1 MEPSIDSLINTE
13 ITTRR
18 REGIVL
24 TRIEK
29 SIVIEAPVEKV
40 FDFVTDF
47 DNFVKTSPPE
57 MEMTV
62 LSRDKGPDR
71 VGFKA
76 KVRAKAGGQVLEM
89 EVENTELVKNKRH
102 VVRQKGGAL
111 KKMEATD
118 LFEPTEKG
126 TKWTL
131 IFEYELPYSLLGKVV
146 DKLKVR
152 KDIEKGMDY
161 TVKKTKE
168 LIEKG

>member
-1 MEPSIDSLINTE
+1 
-13 ITTRR
+13 
-18 REGIVL
+18 L

-40 FDFVTDF
+40 FDFATDL
-47 DNFVKTSPPE
+47 DNFVKRQPPE

-76 KVRAKAGGQVLEM
+76 KVRAKAGGQVWEA
-89 EVENTELVKNKRH
+89 EDETTELVKNKRH
-102 VVRQKGGAL
+102 VHRQKSGAL

-126 TKWTL
+126 TKWTS
-131 IFEYELPYSLLGKVV
+131 IFEYELPYSLLGKIV

-152 KDIEKGMDY
+152 KDIEKSMDY
-161 TVKKTKE
+161 SMKKMKE
-168 LIEKG
+168 LIEKE

>member
-1 MEPSIDSLINTE
+1 
-13 ITTRR
+13 
-18 REGIVL
+18 L

-40 FDFVTDF
+40 FDFATDV
-47 DNFVKTSPPE
+47 DNFIKTQPPE

-71 VGFKA
+71 VGSKA
-76 KVRAKAGGQVLEM
+76 KVRGKFGGQVLEV
-89 EVENTELVKNKRH
+89 EVEVTELVKNKRR
-102 VVRQKGGAL
+102 VMRQKGGAL
-111 KKMEATD
+111 KKYEGTD

-126 TKWTL
+126 TKWTTIL
-131 IFEYELPYSLLGKVV
+131 EYELPYSLLGKIV

-152 KDIEKGMDY
+152 KDIEKSMDY
-161 TVKKTKE
+161 SAKKTKE

>member
-1 MEPSIDSLINTE
+1 
-13 ITTRR
+13 
-18 REGIVL
+18 L

-40 FDFVTDF
+40 FDFATDV
-47 DNFVKTSPPE
+47 DNFVKTQPPE

-71 VGFKA
+71 VGSKA
-76 KVRAKAGGQVLEM
+76 KVRGKFGGQVLEV
-89 EVENTELVKNKRH
+89 EVEVTELVKNKRR
-102 VVRQKGGAL
+102 VMRQKGGAL
-111 KKMEATD
+111 KKYEGTD

-126 TKWTL
+126 TKWTTIL
-131 IFEYELPYSLLGKVV
+131 EYELPYSLLGKIV

-152 KDIEKGMDY
+152 KDIEKSMDY
-161 TVKKTKE
+161 SAKKTKE

>member
-1 MEPSIDSLINTE
+1 
-13 ITTRR
+13 
-18 REGIVL
+18 L

-29 SIVIEAPVEKV
+29 SIVVEAPVEKV
-40 FDFVTDF
+40 FDFATDF
-47 DNFVKTSPPE
+47 DNFVKTQLPE
-57 MEMTV
+57 VEMTV

-71 VGFKA
+71 VGRKA
-76 KVRAKAGGQVLEM
+76 KVRAKVGGHVLEM
-89 EVENTELVKNKRH
+89 EMETTELVKNKRR

-111 KKMEATD
+111 KKMEGTD

-131 IFEYELPYSLLGKVV
+131 VLEYELPYSLLGKVV

-152 KDIEKGMDY
+152 KDMEKSMDY
-161 TVKKTKE
+161 SMKKTKE

>member
-1 MEPSIDSLINTE
+1 ME
-13 ITTRR
+13 R
-18 REGIVL
+18 GIVL

-40 FDFVTDF
+40 FDFVTNF
-47 DNFVKTSPPE
+47 DNFVKTQPPE

-71 VGFKA
+71 VGFKV
-76 KVRAKAGGQVLEM
+76 KVRAKFGGQVWEG
-89 EVENTELVKNKRH
+89 EAETTELVKNKRH
-102 VVRQKGGAL
+102 VVRQKGGGL
-111 KKMEATD
+111 KKYEGTD

-126 TKWTL
+126 TKWTAIL
-131 IFEYELPYSLLGKVV
+131 EYELPYSLLGKVI

-152 KDIEKGMDY
+152 KDIEKSMDY
-161 TVKKTKE
+161 STKKMKE

>member
-1 MEPSIDSLINTE
+1 M
-13 ITTRR
+13 
-18 REGIVL
+18 

-40 FDFVTDF
+40 FDFVTDV
-47 DNFVKTSPPE
+47 DNFVKTQPPE
-57 MEMTV
+57 TETTV

-71 VGFKA
+71 VGRKA

-89 EVENTELVKNKRH
+89 EMETTELVKNKRH
-102 VVRQKGGAL
+102 VVRQKSGAL

-126 TKWTL
+126 TKWTVIL
-131 IFEYELPYSLLGKVV
+131 EYELPYSLLGKVV

-152 KDIEKGMDY
+152 KDMEKSVDY
-161 TVKKTKE
+161 SMKKTKE

>member
-1 MEPSIDSLINTE
+1 ME
-13 ITTRR
+13 R
-18 REGIVL
+18 GIVL

-40 FDFVTDF
+40 FDFATDF

-71 VGFKA
+71 VGLKA
-76 KVRAKAGGQVLEM
+76 KVRAKVGGHVLEM
-89 EVENTELVKNKRH
+89 EMETTELVKNKRH

-126 TKWTL
+126 TKWTA
-131 IFEYELPYSLLGKVV
+131 IMEYELPYSLLGKVV

-168 LIEKG
+168 LIEKR

>member
-1 MEPSIDSLINTE
+1 ME
-13 ITTRR
+13 R
-18 REGIVL
+18 GIVL

-89 EVENTELVKNKRH
+89 EMENTELVKNKRH

-126 TKWTL
+126 TKWTA
-131 IFEYELPYSLLGKVV
+131 IMEYELPYSLLGKVV

>member
-1 MEPSIDSLINTE
+1 ME
-13 ITTRR
+13 R
-18 REGIVL
+18 GIVL

-40 FDFVTDF
+40 FDFATDV
-47 DNFVKTSPPE
+47 DNFVKTQPPE

-71 VGFKA
+71 VGSKA
-76 KVRAKAGGQVLEM
+76 KVRGKFGGQVLEV
-89 EVENTELVKNKRH
+89 EVEVTELVKNKRR
-102 VVRQKGGAL
+102 VMRQKGGAL
-111 KKMEATD
+111 KKYEGTD

-126 TKWTL
+126 TKWTTIL
-131 IFEYELPYSLLGKVV
+131 EYELPYSLLGKIV

-152 KDIEKGMDY
+152 KDIEKSMDY
-161 TVKKTKE
+161 SAKKTKE

>member
-1 MEPSIDSLINTE
+1 
-13 ITTRR
+13 
-18 REGIVL
+18 L

-40 FDFVTDF
+40 FDFATDL
-47 DNFVKTSPPE
+47 DNFVKTQPPE
-57 MEMTV
+57 METTV

-76 KVRAKAGGQVLEM
+76 KVRAKAGGKVWET
-89 EVENTELVKNKRH
+89 EDETTELVKNKRR
-102 VVRQKGGAL
+102 VMRQKSGTL
-111 KKMEATD
+111 KKMETTD

-126 TKWTL
+126 TRWTL
-131 IFEYELPYSLLGKVV
+131 VLEYELPYSLLGKVV

-152 KDIEKGMDY
+152 KDIEKSMDY
-161 TVKKTKE
+161 SMKKTKE

>member
-1 MEPSIDSLINTE
+1 ME
-13 ITTRR
+13 R
-18 REGIVL
+18 GIVL

-40 FDFVTDF
+40 FDFSSDV
-47 DNFVKTSPPE
+47 DNFVKTQPPE
-57 MEMTV
+57 AEMTV

-71 VGFKA
+71 VGSKA
-76 KVRAKAGGQVLEM
+76 KVRAKFGGQVLEA
-89 EVENTELVKNKRH
+89 EVEITELVKNKRR
-102 VVRQKGGAL
+102 VMRMKSGTL
-111 KKMEATD
+111 KKYEGTD

-126 TKWTL
+126 TKLTTIL
-131 IFEYELPYSLLGKVV
+131 EYELPYSLLGKIV

-161 TVKKTKE
+161 SAKKMKE

>member
-1 MEPSIDSLINTE
+1 
-13 ITTRR
+13 
-18 REGIVL
+18 
-24 TRIEK
+24 
-29 SIVIEAPVEKV
+29 VIEAPVEKV

-57 MEMTV
+57 TEMTV

-89 EVENTELVKNKRH
+89 EMENTELVKNKRH

-126 TKWTL
+126 TKWTA
-131 IFEYELPYSLLGKVV
+131 IMEYELPYSLLGKVV

>member
-1 MEPSIDSLINTE
+1 
-13 ITTRR
+13 
-18 REGIVL
+18 L

-47 DNFVKTSPPE
+47 DNFVKTQPPE

-62 LSRDKGPDR
+62 LSRDKGPNR
-71 VGFKA
+71 VGSKA
-76 KVRAKAGGQVLEM
+76 KVRAKAGGQVLET
-89 EVENTELVKNKRH
+89 EAETTELVKNKRH
-102 VVRQKGGAL
+102 VVRQKSGAL
-111 KKMEATD
+111 KKYETTD

-126 TKWTL
+126 TKWTTIL
-131 IFEYELPYSLLGKVV
+131 EYELPYSLLGKVI

-152 KDIEKGMDY
+152 KDIEKFMDY
-161 TVKKTKE
+161 SRKKTKE

>member
-1 MEPSIDSLINTE
+1 ME
-13 ITTRR
+13 R
-18 REGIVL
+18 GIVL

-40 FDFVTDF
+40 FDFATDV
-47 DNFVKTSPPE
+47 DNFIKTQPPE

-71 VGFKA
+71 VGSKG
-76 KVRAKAGGQVLEM
+76 KVRAKFGGQVWEIEM
-89 EVENTELVKNKRH
+89 ETTELVKNKRR
-102 VVRQKGGAL
+102 VMRQKGGAL

-131 IFEYELPYSLLGKVV
+131 VLEYELPYSLLGKIV
-146 DKLKVR
+146 DKLKAR
-152 KDIEKGMDY
+152 KDIEKSLDY
-161 TVKKTKE
+161 SVKKMKE

>member
-1 MEPSIDSLINTE
+1 ME
-13 ITTRR
+13 R
-18 REGIVL
+18 GIVL

-40 FDFVTDF
+40 FDFATDP
-47 DNFVKTSPPE
+47 DNFIKTQPPE

-62 LSRDKGPDR
+62 LSRDKGPVR
-71 VGFKA
+71 VGFKV
-76 KVRAKAGGQVLEM
+76 KVRAKFGGKVWEG
-89 EVENTELVKNKRH
+89 EEETTELVKNKRR
-102 VVRQKGGAL
+102 VGRMKSGTL
-111 KKMEATD
+111 KKYESTD

-131 IFEYELPYSLLGKVV
+131 VLEYELPYSLLGKVV

-152 KDIEKGMDY
+152 KDMEKSLDY
-161 TVKKTKE
+161 SMKKTKE